1 MAFCK
6 EVCPWCVRQAK
17 QASTWRG
24 IAIGLGA
31 LVTLIN
37 PAAGAIVVKA
47 VGLAVGVVDVVRND
61 SKRTSD

>member
-6 EVCPWCVRQAK
+6 EVCPWAMRQAK

-24 IAIGLGA
+24 LAIGAGA

-37 PAAGAIVVKA
+37 PLAGAAVYKA
-47 VGLAVGVVDVVRND
+47 VGLAVGVIDVVRND
-61 SKRTSD
+61 SK